1 MTRRVRGA
9 EVEWR
14 WAEMDEAERA
24 ACRRTGIVPAD
35 YPDRVAADWP
45 DLLEIVERL
54 VKPDRAADNRDLYR
68 RHWWLFAEK
77 RMGLRRA
84 RIGLIELHLLS
95 RISAHHG
102 VTTIPAET
110 VCAETTVVLADDAPN
125 FRGVLQS
132 RPHELW
138 AAFFASSLGGTL
150 RYGPSD
156 CFETFPLP
164 AGSESDDSL
173 AAIATAYH
181 AHRASLMVARN
192 EGLTRTYNR
201 FHSPSDRT
209 PEIQRLRELHHALD
223 LAVLRAYGWGD
234 LAARAAP
241 EFLTGETEP
250 DHRYQGRLFWPAPF
264 RDEVLARLLDLNR
277 ARAAEERR
285 LGLSPAAPTEEETEE
300 AEAP

>member
-1 MTRRVRGA
+1 MAGLDEVHLIARVTA
-9 EVEWR
+9 HF
-14 WAEMDEAERA
+14 
-24 ACRRTGIVPAD
+24 GIATIS
-35 YPDRVAADWP
+35 A
-45 DLLEIVERL
+45 
-54 VKPDRAADNRDLYR
+54 
-68 RHWWLFAEK
+68 
-77 RMGLRRA
+77 
-84 RIGLIELHLLS
+84 GLIASEQL
-95 RISAHHG
+95 I
-102 VTTIPAET
+102 VF
-110 VCAETTVVLADDAPN
+110 ADDRPA

-132 RPHELW
+132 HAHELW
-138 AAFFASSLGGTL
+138 AAFFASSLEDRL

-156 CFETFPLP
+156 CFETFPFP
-164 AGSESDDSL
+164 DDWESGDAL

-181 AHRASLMVARN
+181 DHRAALMVARN

-201 FHSPSDRT
+201 FHNPSDRA

-223 LAVLRAYGWGD
+223 LAVLRAYGWDD

-285 LGLSPAAPTEEETEE
+285 LGLSPAAAAAEEETEE
-300 AEAP
+300 AEDA